1 MKKALLTCIATLM
14 AFPVFAQNGYDG
26 PAFYRIQNRGEAG
39 RFISITNDKASEE
52 SKNFKPEIGST
63 FSQYV
68 PTEALKA
75 IKSKDYNPGTIIY
88 VTGTTSGL
96 TLTAQG
102 INTDELLQKYG
113 YSGYKLK
120 VSSKGELC
128 TSYQGYQIDLVD
140 LGYAASEKK
149 AETYCGVA
157 TQGFIRDEEVGL
169 YAQWDFKKID
179 NENEFF
185 GIYPNEGIETGGK
198 YYTTLYTTFAYQ
210 LREGTKAYYIDQHNY
225 SKNIAEP
232 IARLQEIKDGKI
244 PAKTPVIIEC
254 SSNDVV
260 NNKVTLLNETLS
272 PISENELRGRE
283 FCFIP
288 TEREDQSMKN
298 ALQFDSGK
306 MRVLGLLDVKR
317 DNSNGNILEA
327 KLGFVNDANNNYCNS
342 LTLNKGYI
350 PANKVYLPINSSDAT
365 ATAKGIKLLLP
376 EEYAVATSINKVMN
390 EDLPAKEGVYTL
402 TGVKVKDTNSIEDL
416 PSGIYIIGGKKQVI
430 K

>member
-1 MKKALLTCIATLM
+1 MKKALLTFITAIM
-14 AFPVFAQNGYDG
+14 AFPLFAQYTGKG
-26 PAFYRIQNRGEAG
+26 FYRIKNQGGASRYIA
-39 RFISITNDKASEE
+39 ITNDRASEE

-68 PTEALKA
+68 TTEALKA
-75 IKSKDYNPGTIIY
+75 TKNKDYNPGTIIY
-88 VTGTTSGL
+88 VDGTTSGL
-96 TLTAQG
+96 TLEAQG
-102 INTDELLQKYG
+102 INTDELLKKYG
-113 YSGYKLK
+113 YTGYQLK
-120 VSSKGELC
+120 MSSKGELY

-140 LGYAASEKK
+140 LGYAASDKVSD
-149 AETYCGVA
+149 TYCGVA
-157 TQGFIRDEEVGL
+157 TLGFIRDEVVSS
-169 YAQWDFKKID
+169 YALWDFVKID

-198 YYTTLYTTFAYQ
+198 FYTTLYTTFAYQ

-232 IARLQEIKDGKI
+232 IARLQEIKDGRI

-254 SSNDVV
+254 SSNNVA

-272 PISENELRGRE
+272 PISGNELKGRE

-288 TEREDQSMKN
+288 TEREDQNMKN
-298 ALQFDSGK
+298 ALLFDSGK

-317 DNSNGNILEA
+317 DNSNGNIVEA

-402 TGVKVKDTNSIEDL
+402 TGVKVKDTNSTEDL
-416 PSGIYIIGGKKQVI
+416 PSGIYIIGGKKQVV